1 LLELHTRLRRALRVR
16 TLRTLLGP
24 RPPLAQI
31 ELLRHI
37 AMNPGTPMKG
47 AAAALSLAPNTVST
61 LARNLLRAGLIERR
75 TNPTDSRSAL
85 LYLSLAGRR
94 RLRAWRDAREAILA
108 EALERLPENQRNQL
122 ERSLRALESLV
133 QEVEA

>member
-1 LLELHTRLRRALRVR
+1 
-16 TLRTLLGP
+16 
-24 RPPLAQI
+24 
-31 ELLRHI
+31 
-37 AMNPGTPMKG
+37 MKG